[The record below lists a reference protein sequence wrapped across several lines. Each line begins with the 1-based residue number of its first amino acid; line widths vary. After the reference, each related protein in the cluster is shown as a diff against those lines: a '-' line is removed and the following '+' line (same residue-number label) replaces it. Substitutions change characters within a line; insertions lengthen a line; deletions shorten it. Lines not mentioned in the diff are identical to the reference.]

1 LRTLLREGNKVKL
14 YQRRLAST
22 CKNLKTFFRDRV
34 RGKKALMSLEEI
46 AKGVLTGDKRCI
58 ARAIT
63 IAENSPEE
71 AQKLLSIIFLHTGR
85 AHIVGVTGAAGSGKS
100 TLISKM
106 AREYRQRG
114 RTVGIVAVD
123 PSSPFTGGAFLGDRI
138 RMQELATDEGVFIR
152 SMATRNNPGGIAKAT
167 RDAVKILDASG
178 KDVIIVETVGAG
190 QSEVEIAKVAYTV
203 VLVLAPGLGDEIQAI
218 KAGITEIA
226 DIFVVNKADRGDA
239 DRVVMDIRSVLLLE
253 DEMLALQ
260 GEKKEERAWRPPI
273 IKTIALTGEGVP
285 QLIEKIEEH
294 RQYLQKGLITKK
306 SLESAEAELIE
317 AIRDKITRSI
327 IKRLKQEKRFEEV
340 LMRIVKRELDP
351 ASAADELLSQILR

>member
-1 LRTLLREGNKVKL
+1 
-14 YQRRLAST
+14 
-22 CKNLKTFFRDRV
+22 
-34 RGKKALMSLEEI
+34 MSLEEI
-46 AKGVLTGDKRCI
+46 AKGVLAGDKRCI

-71 AQKLLSIIFLHTGR
+71 AQKLLSIIFPHTGR

-106 AREYRQRG
+106 VREYRQRG
-114 RTVGIVAVD
+114 RTVGVVAVD

-190 QSEVEIAKVAYTV
+190 QSEVEIVKVAYTV

-218 KAGITEIA
+218 KAGIMEIA
-226 DIFVVNKADRGDA
+226 DIFVVNKADRQEA
-239 DRVVMDIRSVLLLE
+239 DRVVMDIRSVLQLE

-260 GEKKEERAWRPPI
+260 GEKKEERAWKPPI

-306 SLESAEAELIE
+306 SLESVEAELIE
-317 AIRDKITRSI
+317 AIRDKVTRSI